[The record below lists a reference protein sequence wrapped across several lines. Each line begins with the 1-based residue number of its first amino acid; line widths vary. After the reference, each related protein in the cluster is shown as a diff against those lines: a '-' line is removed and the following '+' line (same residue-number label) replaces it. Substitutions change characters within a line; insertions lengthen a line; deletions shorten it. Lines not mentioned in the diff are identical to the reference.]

1 MTTEAELDLTLQF
14 YLFLAGVVIPIL
26 TGLVTKAH
34 ASSAVKGLANTAL
47 SVVAASLVVA
57 VEHGLHLD
65 AHLGISAFM
74 VFIASTTSY
83 KTVWKPTGAAA
94 AIQNATA
101 SFGIGT
107 EAVSS
112 PPVPPTP
119 THRAA

>member
-1 MTTEAELDLTLQF
+1 MGAEVELDLTLQF
-14 YLFLAGVVIPIL
+14 YLFLAGVVVPIL
-26 TGLVTKAH
+26 TGIVTKART
-34 ASSAVKGLANTAL
+34 SSAVKGVANTLL
-47 SVVAASLVVA
+47 SVIGAALVVA
-57 VEHGLHLD
+57 VDHGLHLD

-83 KTVWKPTGAAA
+83 KTLWKPTGVAA

-101 SFGIGT
+101 GFGVGK
-107 EAVSS
+107 EAISS